1 MKKSI
6 LLLCSLFMLLMTS
19 CMGTASNL
27 IKNQNQN
34 QTSVVLSKNN
44 YKIIGQ
50 AKGEVSTR
58 YVLCFGGMQKK
69 NLEANAIA
77 EMTKSANLKGSQ
89 ALINVN
95 VRESN
100 RIWVG
105 GIIREVYCIAT
116 ATVIE
121 FTE

>member
-1 MKKSI
+1 MKK
-6 LLLCSLFMLLMTS
+6 LLLLLSALLVLVMSS

-50 AKGEVSTR
+50 AQGEVSTR
-58 YVLCFGGMQKK
+58 YVLCFGGLQKK
-69 NLEANAIA
+69 NLQANAIA

-89 ALINVN
+89 ALININ

-100 RIWVG
+100 RLWAA
-105 GIIREVYCIAT
+105 GIIREVYCVAT
-116 ATVIE
+116 GTIIE